1 LKDEIKKNYL
11 IIIKIQKKYIF
22 NWRVKLKKKLV
33 KGQKNKKNEDWNWQ
47 KKKNVVIKW
56 WNWKN

>member
-11 IIIKIQKKYIF
+11 IIIKIQKIYIF

-47 KKKNVVIKW
+47 KKRML
-56 WNWKN
+56 